1 MTCSFRP
8 YEGNEKYI
16 FVSYAHVDGDIVYP
30 IIERLHD
37 AGFRIWFDEGIEWGS
52 EWSESIADHLRSCEV
67 CIAFHSSASAESMNC
82 RQEVNYALKK
92 RRSILSVYIE
102 DIELSNGLDMQ
113 LSSYQST
120 FWYQYQDKEQFF
132 DRLIE
137 KTPLLAPCRGDSA
150 EVPENNE
157 AAEEPVT
164 VVVEKPKP
172 EEKKEM
178 DSSRIASLREESRKY
193 YDLGKECEKTGNLI
207 EARKWL
213 EKSIGI
219 REKIAGTTGE
229 AEDRKELSACYKK
242 MGDVCLIRK
251 SYSEAKI
258 WYSRSQVI
266 CEQLAELTKSNEDY
280 NNLAVACYSLATAD
294 PSSVNVDMLKKAEA
308 ILSELVKKCPDVSE
322 YTRNLIVVRA
332 KMVRA
337 KPRKSSR

>member
-52 EWSESIADHLRSCEV
+52 EWSESIAKHLRLCEV
-67 CIAFHSSASAESMNC
+67 CIAFHSNASAESLNC

-92 RRSILSVYIE
+92 RRSILSVYLE
-102 DIELSNGLDMQ
+102 DIELSDGLDMQ

-120 FWYQYQDKEQFF
+120 FWFQYQDKEQFF

-137 KTPLLAPCRGDSA
+137 KTPLLAPCRNDSA
-150 EVPENNE
+150 EAPEDIE
-157 AAEEPVT
+157 AAEEPET
-164 VVVEKPKP
+164 VPVKKQEPVEKKGT
-172 EEKKEM
+172 
-178 DSSRIASLREESRKY
+178 DSYNIASLREESRKY
-193 YDLGKECEKTGNLI
+193 YDLGKECEKAGNI
-207 EARKWL
+207 VEARKWL

-219 REKIAGTTGE
+219 REQIAGETGE
-229 AEDRKELSACYKK
+229 AEDRKELSSCYKK
-242 MGDVCLIRK
+242 MGDVCLVGK

-258 WYSRSQVI
+258 WYSRSQAI
-266 CEQLAELTKSNEDY
+266 CEQLAELTKTNEDY

-308 ILSELVKKCPDVSE
+308 ILSELVKKSPYISE

-337 KPRKSSR
+337 KPSK